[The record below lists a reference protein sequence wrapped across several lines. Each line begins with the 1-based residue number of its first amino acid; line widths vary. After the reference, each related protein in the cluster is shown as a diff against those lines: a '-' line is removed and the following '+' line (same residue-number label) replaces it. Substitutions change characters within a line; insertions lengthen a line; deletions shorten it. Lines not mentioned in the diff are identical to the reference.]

1 MLKSPEVKTFC
12 IMIGSLGQQA
22 EHLKS
27 NLPPGRS
34 FVCMDTSDLPK
45 ILKRIFSDVMLQ

>member
-1 MLKSPEVKTFC
+1 MKENDVKAFC

-22 EHLKS
+22 EHLKA
-27 NLPPGRS
+27 NLPPGRG

-45 ILKRIFSDVMLQ
+45 VMKRIFSDFMLR